1 MKPFYSDKELAELFG
16 LTFEQWTAAS
26 IVLERK
32 GLPKKDPQF
41 NNQRYWRGVQAF
53 LDRRAGVMD
62 VTPEEKESSD
72 EIRWNRN
79 SKPRTKKVSE
89 RDDTIILESA
99 PSSSRATLRA
109 VSSQD

>member
-79 SKPRTKKVSE
+79 SKSRTKKGCE
-89 RDDTIILESA
+89 RDDTIVLEST
-99 PSSSRATLRA
+99 PSSSRTTLRTVA
-109 VSSQD
+109 SQD